1 MRKFNLPKEHFSYS
15 QMSLWLRNKDQY
27 RARYYMDGAPFEN
40 KETIFG
46 KRVARLLET
55 GEKDA
60 LLDPVLALVPRG
72 DVMEH
77 RIAISVGGVPF
88 LGFMDSFKTDTCSI
102 FEFKTGK
109 DAWDTVR
116 VHKHDQLTV
125 YSLLAKLAHKKVD
138 PIVTLVWLETRYKPA
153 TFSIG
158 SRVLEGDG
166 DELEFTGKI
175 ETFTRRIA
183 QWERDA
189 MKKMIVRV
197 ATEISEDYTKFK
209 PLIVV

>member
-1 MRKFNLPKEHFSYS
+1 MKKFNLPKEHFSYS

-27 RARYYMDGAPFEN
+27 RERYYKDGPAFEN
-40 KETIFG
+40 RETIFG

-55 GEKDA
+55 GEH
-60 LLDPVLALVPRG
+60 DPVLTPVLARVPRG

-77 RIAISVGGVPF
+77 RILVSVGGVPF
-88 LGFMDSFKTDTCSI
+88 LGFLDSFESLLCGI

-116 VHKHDQLTV
+116 VHKHDQLVV
-125 YSLLAKLAHKKVD
+125 YSLLVKLAHKKVH
-138 PIVTLVWLETRYKPA
+138 PITRLVWLETRFRQE

-158 SRVLEGDG
+158 SRVMEGDG
-166 DELEFTGKI
+166 DQLEFTGKI
-175 ETFTRRIA
+175 EVFERRIA

-189 MKKMIVRV
+189 MKKQIVRV
-197 ATEISEDYTKFK
+197 ATEISEDYTKFLAK
-209 PLIVV
+209 